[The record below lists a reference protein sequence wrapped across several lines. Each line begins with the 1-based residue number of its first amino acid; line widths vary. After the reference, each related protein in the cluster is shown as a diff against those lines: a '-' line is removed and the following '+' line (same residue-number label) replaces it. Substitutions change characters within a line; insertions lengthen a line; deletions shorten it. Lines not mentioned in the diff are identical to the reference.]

1 MAAPLK
7 EVLLVGYGGVGAIYS
22 LILKRSGLARVT
34 VAARSNYALANSEG
48 MHFKSQKY
56 GEITGWKPDR
66 LVSSVAAAADQTY
79 SYVFLTTKCIPD
91 IIKTPALVAPLLSAP
106 YADEHRQPVYV
117 LMQNGINVEK
127 DLYDAVKAL
136 GKGEPRIVSSSLFI
150 GTNLIAPNVVG
161 HNDFDRV
168 TLGIYRPH
176 DFTTTTNTPAEQAIL
191 DDIAAMLSAGGSTV
205 DVVPEIQRKKFA
217 KNFWNVGF
225 SSFATLTGYTVPALF
240 RPPPREGEVYARPGG
255 QAGEQGQSAPYVFP
269 KTADKISEY
278 AIEGLRGVLREL
290 VDVGRALGFPDS
302 DDGLPSSL
310 VDSTIE
316 NTRKVQ
322 SAPHMAHIPSML
334 LDAQKGYPI
343 EVEAIVGEVVRMA
356 RERGVQVPR
365 VELLYAL
372 LLVKQNQILREQAEK
387 SGRS

>member
-136 GKGEPRIVSSSLFI
+136 GKGEPRI
-150 GTNLIAPNVVG
+150 
-161 HNDFDRV
+161 DRV